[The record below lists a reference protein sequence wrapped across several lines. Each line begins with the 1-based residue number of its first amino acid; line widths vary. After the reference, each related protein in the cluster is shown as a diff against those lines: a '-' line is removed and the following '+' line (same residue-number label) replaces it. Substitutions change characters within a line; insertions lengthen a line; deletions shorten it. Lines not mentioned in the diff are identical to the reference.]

1 MGIVVVL
8 NMNESH
14 SVIEQQLNEWFDV
27 LSPFL
32 SLSDCNLL
40 IGNYVCP
47 YLTSLNEERQR
58 KFHKFLHEWSV
69 DNCFEFVPSPFASEH
84 KLPLFASSDMN
95 ELSHYRIESALQCV
109 MWPNMQRNV
118 SSSKKQNNKT
128 RPLLS
133 SMSEENEQ
141 KNEKKDDDFENNQ
154 FRKGDKVRIDG
165 LKSKPN
171 WNGKMGEVVGH

>member
-69 DNCFEFVPSPFASEH
+69 DNCFEFVPSPFVSEY
-84 KLPLFASSDMN
+84 KSPLFACSAVS
-95 ELSHYRIESALQCV
+95 ELSHCRIESALQCV

-118 SSSKKQNNKT
+118 
-128 RPLLS
+128 P
-133 SMSEENEQ
+133 SEKEQ
-141 KNEKKDDDFENNQ
+141 KENNEY
-154 FRKGDKVRIDG
+154 RKGDKVRIHG

-171 WNGKMGEVVGH
+171 WNGKIGEVVGRFSRKKERWPIKVFEDEHK